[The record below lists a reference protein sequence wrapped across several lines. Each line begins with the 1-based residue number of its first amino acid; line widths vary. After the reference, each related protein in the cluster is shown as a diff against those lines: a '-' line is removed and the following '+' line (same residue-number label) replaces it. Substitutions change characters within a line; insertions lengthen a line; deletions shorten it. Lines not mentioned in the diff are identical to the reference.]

1 MICING
7 FQLDITYLQ
16 LLNDLKQSLLQ
27 NGIYLLNDIKPTGE
41 NIMITCPVH
50 KNGQEHKPSC
60 GLSIIDKYKGDKLIP
75 AGTVHCF
82 TCNYTATLTEFISN
96 CFGYEDAGLF
106 GNKWIKA
113 QYNVVLTTKTR
124 HVDLN
129 LSRGRNTKQQLPNV
143 PQDVLEGYRYTV
155 DYMYKRNLTND
166 IIEQFDIGYDSK
178 DDCITIPVPDLN
190 GNVKWIQRRSIVGK
204 TYYIPSGI
212 NKTDYLL
219 GASEILKLKLYKQP
233 VYIVESPFNM
243 FTLWK
248 LGYPAI
254 CLFGTGGGNQYKML
268 NKLPIRHYVIAL
280 DPDEAGRKGSRKLV
294 QYLGKTK
301 LLSKVHYTDNRDIN
315 ELDEDFKKLKIS
327 LINF

>member
-1 MICING
+1 MIKVNG
-7 FQLDITYLQ
+7 LELNITYLQ
-16 LLNDLKQSLLQ
+16 LLNDLKQSLSQ

-60 GLSIIDKYKGDKLIP
+60 GLSVVDKYRGDKLIP

-82 TCNYTATLTEFISN
+82 TCDYTCTLTEFISN
-96 CFGYEDAGLF
+96 CFGYQDGGLF

-113 QYNVVLTTKTR
+113 QYNVALTVKTR
-124 HVDLN
+124 HMDLN
-129 LSRGRNTKQQLPNV
+129 ISRGTNTKEQLPNV
-143 PQDVLEGYRYTV
+143 PQSVLQAYRYII
-155 DYMYKRNLTND
+155 DYMYDRHLTD
-166 IIEQFDIGYDSK
+166 EIIEQFDIGYDRK
-178 DDCITIPVPDLN
+178 EDCITIPVTDLK

-204 TYYIPSGI
+204 SYYIPSGV

-219 GASEILKLKLYKQP
+219 GASEIIRLKLYKEP
-233 VYIVESPFNM
+233 VFIVESPFNM

-254 CLFGTGGGNQYKML
+254 CLFGTGGGNQYRML
-268 NKLPIRHYVIAL
+268 KNLPIRHYVIAL

-294 QYLGKTK
+294 QHLGKTK
-301 LLSKVHYTDNRDIN
+301 LLSKLHYTDSRDIN
-315 ELDEDFKKLKIS
+315 ELDEEVKDLKIS

>member
-1 MICING
+1 MIKVNG
-7 FQLDITYLQ
+7 FELDITYLQ
-16 LLNDLKQSLLQ
+16 LLEDLKQSLIH

-60 GLSIIDKYKGDKLIP
+60 GLSIVDKYKGDKLIP

-96 CFGYEDAGLF
+96 CFGYQDAGLF

-113 QYNVVLTTKTR
+113 QYNVVLTSKTR
-124 HVDLN
+124 HVNLN

-155 DYMYKRNLTND
+155 DYMYKRNLTD
-166 IIEQFDIGYDSK
+166 EVIEQFDIGYDCK
-178 DDCITIPVPDLN
+178 EDCITIPVADLN

-204 TYYIPSGI
+204 SYYIPSGV
-212 NKTDYLL
+212 NKTDFLL
-219 GASEILKLKLYKQP
+219 GASEVLKLGKNKEP
-233 VYIVESPFNM
+233 VFIVESPFNM
-243 FTLWK
+243 LTLWK

-268 NKLPIRHYVIAL
+268 NKLPIRHYILAL
-280 DPDEAGRKGSRKLV
+280 DNDEAGKKGSRKLV

>member
-1 MICING
+1 MYNR
-7 FQLDITYLQ
+7 
-16 LLNDLKQSLLQ
+16 
-27 NGIYLLNDIKPTGE
+27 
-41 NIMITCPVH
+41 H
-50 KNGQEHKPSC
+50 
-60 GLSIIDKYKGDKLIP
+60 
-75 AGTVHCF
+75 
-82 TCNYTATLTEFISN
+82 LTDE
-96 CFGYEDAGLF
+96 
-106 GNKWIKA
+106 
-113 QYNVVLTTKTR
+113 
-124 HVDLN
+124 
-129 LSRGRNTKQQLPNV
+129 
-143 PQDVLEGYRYTV
+143 
-155 DYMYKRNLTND
+155 

-178 DDCITIPVPDLN
+178 EDCITIPVTDLK

-204 TYYIPSGI
+204 SYYIPSGV

-219 GASEILKLKLYKQP
+219 GASEIMRLKLYKEP
-233 VYIVESPFNM
+233 VFIVESAFNM

-254 CLFGTGGGNQYKML
+254 CLFGTGGGNQYRML
-268 NKLPIRHYVIAL
+268 KSLPIRHYVIAL

>member
-1 MICING
+1 MIKING
-7 FQLDITYLQ
+7 FELNITYLQ

-96 CFGYEDAGLF
+96 CFGYQDAGLF

-113 QYNVVLTTKTR
+113 QYNVALTAKTR

-129 LSRGRNTKQQLPNV
+129 LSRGTITREELPNV

-155 DYMYKRNLTND
+155 DYMYKRGLTDD
-166 IIEQFDIGYDSK
+166 IIEQFDIGYDRK
-178 DDCITIPVPDLN
+178 DDCITIPVPDLM
-190 GNVKWIQRRSIVGK
+190 V
-204 TYYIPSGI
+204 
-212 NKTDYLL
+212 
-219 GASEILKLKLYKQP
+219 
-233 VYIVESPFNM
+233 M
-243 FTLWK
+243 
-248 LGYPAI
+248 
-254 CLFGTGGGNQYKML
+254 
-268 NKLPIRHYVIAL
+268 
-280 DPDEAGRKGSRKLV
+280 
-294 QYLGKTK
+294 
-301 LLSKVHYTDNRDIN
+301 
-315 ELDEDFKKLKIS
+315 
-327 LINF
+327 

>member
-1 MICING
+1 MIKVNG
-7 FQLDITYLQ
+7 LELNITYLQ

-27 NGIYLLNDIKPTGE
+27 NGIYLLNNIKPTGE

-50 KNGQEHKPSC
+50 KNGQERKPSC
-60 GLSIIDKYKGDKLIP
+60 GLSVVDKYRGDKLIP

-82 TCNYTATLTEFISN
+82 TCGYTSTLTEFISN
-96 CFGYEDAGLF
+96 CFGYQDGGLF

-113 QYNVVLTTKTR
+113 QYNVALTVKTR
-124 HVDLN
+124 HMDLN
-129 LSRGRNTKQQLPNV
+129 ISRGTNTKEQLPNV
-143 PQDVLEGYRYTV
+143 PQSVLQAYRYIV
-155 DYMYKRNLTND
+155 DYMYDRHLTD
-166 IIEQFDIGYDSK
+166 EIIEQFDIGYDSK
-178 DDCITIPVPDLN
+178 EDCITIPVTDLK

-204 TYYIPSGI
+204 SYYIPSGV

-219 GASEILKLKLYKQP
+219 GASEIIRLKLYKEP
-233 VYIVESPFNM
+233 VFIVESAFNM

-254 CLFGTGGGNQYKML
+254 CLFGTGGGNQYRML
-268 NKLPIRHYVIAL
+268 KNLPIRHYVIAL

-315 ELDEDFKKLKIS
+315 ELDEEVKNLKIS

>member
-1 MICING
+1 MIKVNG
-7 FQLDITYLQ
+7 LELNITYLQ
-16 LLNDLKQSLLQ
+16 LLNDLKQSLSQ

-60 GLSIIDKYKGDKLIP
+60 GLSVVDKYRGDKLIP

-82 TCNYTATLTEFISN
+82 TCDYTCTLTEFISN
-96 CFGYEDAGLF
+96 CFGYQDGGLF

-113 QYNVVLTTKTR
+113 QYNVALTVKTR
-124 HVDLN
+124 HMDLN
-129 LSRGRNTKQQLPNV
+129 ISRGTNTKEQLPNV
-143 PQDVLEGYRYTV
+143 PQSVLQAYRYII
-155 DYMYKRNLTND
+155 DYMYDRHLTD
-166 IIEQFDIGYDSK
+166 EIIEQFDIGYDRK
-178 DDCITIPVPDLN
+178 EDCITIPVTDLK

-204 TYYIPSGI
+204 SYYIPSGV

-219 GASEILKLKLYKQP
+219 GASEIIRLKLYKEP
-233 VYIVESPFNM
+233 VFIVESPFNM

-254 CLFGTGGGNQYKML
+254 CLFGTGGGNQYRML
-268 NKLPIRHYVIAL
+268 KNLPIRHYVIAL

-294 QYLGKTK
+294 QHLGKTK
-301 LLSKVHYTDNRDIN
+301 LLSKLHYTDSRDIN
-315 ELDEDFKKLKIS
+315 ELDEAVKDLKIS

>member
-60 GLSIIDKYKGDKLIP
+60 GLSIIDKYRGDKLIP

-96 CFGYEDAGLF
+96 CFGYQDAGLF

-113 QYNVVLTTKTR
+113 QYNVTLTSKTR

-155 DYMYKRNLTND
+155 DYMYKRNLTDD

-219 GASEILKLKLYKQP
+219 GASEVIRLNKTREP
-233 VYIVESPFNM
+233 VFIVESPFNM

-268 NKLPIRHYVIAL
+268 NKLPIRHYIIAL